1 MIGIYDLEV
10 RKGSF
15 HLKIDKLEIRDNEY
29 FVILG
34 PSGSGKTT
42 LLNTIA
48 GFISPIKGSIIIDG
62 INIVELPPEKRGL
75 SYVLQD
81 PLLLPHLTAFE
92 NILLGSHGN
101 ADVALKIA
109 RELGLNNLL
118 EKYPSQL
125 SRGQQQKVA
134 LARALAYDP
143 KALLLDEP
151 LSSLD
156 RVSKEAMVEVLL
168 KLKGRKTVIHVT
180 HDLTEAFILADRLA
194 IICRGRVLAEG
205 TLDEIL
211 RNPPNEKVARF
222 LGLTNFFKG
231 KAKVVGKDKSVVKI
245 GDNVIIHV
253 YGEYSGNVFLTISP
267 SDIFVAKTLDSVT
280 AANKFEGV
288 ITKIVPRGVVNEI
301 RVRVSSSTTF
311 SVYLSRKAVN
321 DLKLKVGSKVVIAFK
336 KSAVTVNKI
345 LGDNIDEDFSTNRYP

>member
-1 MIGIYDLEV
+1 MIRIYDLEV
-10 RKGSF
+10 LRGSF
-15 HLKIDKLEIRDNEY
+15 RLKIGRLEIKDNEY
-29 FVILG
+29 FVVLG

-48 GFISPIKGSIIIDG
+48 GFIRPIKGSIIIDG
-62 INIVELPPEKRGL
+62 INVVGLPPEKRGL
-75 SYVLQD
+75 SYVFQD
-81 PLLLPHLTAFE
+81 PLLLPHLSAFG

-101 ADVALKIA
+101 VDIALKIA
-109 RELGLNNLL
+109 KQLGLDDLL

-134 LARALAYDP
+134 LARALAYNP

-156 RVSKEAMVEVLL
+156 RVSKEAMIDVLL
-168 KLKGRKTVIHVT
+168 RLKGKKTVIHVT
-180 HDLTEAFILADRLA
+180 HDLTEAFMLADRLA

-205 TLDEIL
+205 TPDEIL
-211 RNPPNEKVARF
+211 HNPPNEKVAKF

-245 GDNVIIHV
+245 DDDVIIHV
-253 YGEYSGNVFLTISP
+253 YGEYGGDVFLTISP

-288 ITKIVPRGVVNEI
+288 IAKIVPRGVVDEI
-301 RVRVSSSTTF
+301 RVKVGSSTTF
-311 SVYLSRKAVN
+311 SVYLSKKAVK
-321 DLKLKVGSKVVIAFK
+321 DLGLKVGNRVVIAFK
-336 KSAVTVNKI
+336 KSAVIVNKI
-345 LGDNIDEDFSTNRYP
+345 

>member
-10 RKGSF
+10 VRGSF
-15 HLKIDKLEIRDNEY
+15 RLKISRLEIKDNEY
-29 FVILG
+29 FVVLG

-48 GFISPIKGSIIIDG
+48 GFIRPVKGSIVIDG
-62 INIVELPPEKRGL
+62 INVVSLPPEKRGL
-75 SYVLQD
+75 SYVFQD
-81 PLLLPHLTAFE
+81 PLLLPHLSAFG

-101 ADVALKIA
+101 VDIALKIA
-109 RELGLNNLL
+109 KQLGLDDLL

-134 LARALAYDP
+134 LARALAYNP

-156 RVSKEAMVEVLL
+156 RVSKEAMIDVLL
-168 KLKGRKTVIHVT
+168 RLKGKKTIIHVT
-180 HDLTEAFILADRLA
+180 HDLTEAFMLADRLA

-205 TLDEIL
+205 TPNEIL
-211 RNPPNEKVARF
+211 HNPPDEKVAKF

-245 GDNVIIHV
+245 DDDVIIHV
-253 YGEYSGNVFLTISP
+253 YGEYRGDVFLTISP

-288 ITKIVPRGVVNEI
+288 IAKIVPRGVVDEI
-301 RVRVSSSTTF
+301 RVKVGSSTTF
-311 SVYLSRKAVN
+311 SVYLSKKAVK
-321 DLKLKVGSKVVIAFK
+321 DLGLKVGNRVVIAFK

-345 LGDNIDEDFSTNRYP
+345 

>member
-10 RKGSF
+10 VRGSF
-15 HLKIDKLEIRDNEY
+15 RLKISRLEIKDNEY
-29 FVILG
+29 FVVLG

-48 GFISPIKGSIIIDG
+48 GFIRPVKGSIFIDG
-62 INIVELPPEKRGL
+62 INVAGLPPEKRGL
-75 SYVLQD
+75 SYVFQD
-81 PLLLPHLTAFE
+81 PLLLPHLSAFG

-101 ADVALKIA
+101 VDTALKIA
-109 RELGLNNLL
+109 KQLGLDDLL

-134 LARALAYDP
+134 LARALAYNP

-156 RVSKEAMVEVLL
+156 RVSKEAMIDVLL
-168 KLKGRKTVIHVT
+168 RLKGKKTVIHVT
-180 HDLTEAFILADRLA
+180 HDLTEAFMLADRLA
-194 IICRGRVLAEG
+194 IICKGRVLAEG
-205 TLDEIL
+205 TPDEIL
-211 RNPPNEKVARF
+211 HNPPNEKVAKF

-231 KAKVVGKDKSVVKI
+231 KARVVGKDKSVVKI
-245 GDNVIIHV
+245 DDDVIIHV
-253 YGEYSGNVFLTISP
+253 YGEYRGDVFLTISP

-288 ITKIVPRGVVNEI
+288 IAKIVPRGVVDEI
-301 RVRVSSSTTF
+301 RVKVGSSTTF
-311 SVYLSRKAVN
+311 SVYLSKKAVK
-321 DLKLKVGSKVVIAFK
+321 DLGLKVGNRVVIAFK
-336 KSAVTVNKI
+336 KSAVIVNKI
-345 LGDNIDEDFSTNRYP
+345 

>member
-10 RKGSF
+10 IRGGF
-15 HLKIDKLEIRDNEY
+15 RLKIDKLKIRDNEY

-42 LLNTIA
+42 LLNTLA
-48 GFISPIKGSIIIDG
+48 GFIKPVKGNIIING
-62 INIVELPPEKRGL
+62 VNVVNLPPEKRGL
-75 SYVLQD
+75 SYVFQD

-101 ADVALKIA
+101 VDYALKIA
-109 RELGLNNLL
+109 SHLGLNDLL
-118 EKYPSQL
+118 GKYPSQL

-134 LARALAYDP
+134 LARSLAYDP

-156 RVSKEAMVEVLL
+156 RGSKEAIMEVLL
-168 KLKGRKTVIHVT
+168 KLRGNKTVIHVT
-180 HDLTEAFILADRLA
+180 HDLAEAFTLADRLA
-194 IICRGRVLAEG
+194 VICKGKVLAEG
-205 TLDEIL
+205 TPDEIL
-211 RNPPNEKVARF
+211 HNPPNERVAKF

-231 KAKVVGKDKSVVKI
+231 KASVVDADKSIVKI
-245 GDNVIIHV
+245 DKDVVIHV
-253 YGEYSGNVFLTISP
+253 YGEYDGEVFLTISP

-288 ITKIVPRGVVNEI
+288 ITKIIPRGTIDEI
-301 RVRVSSSTTF
+301 LVKVGSSTVF
-311 SVYLSRKAVN
+311 SVYLSKKAVK
-321 DLKLKVGSKVVIAFK
+321 DLGLNVGSKLVIAFK
-336 KSAVTVNKI
+336 KSAVVVNKI
-345 LGDNIDEDFSTNRYP
+345 